1 MPSAIASIHEINR
14 CETAHSDTLCILQR
28 TIVSHPDSQLAVPAL
43 SPYNDLNKP
52 VMPLHDATP
61 QATRIWPLHDTSPHP
76 RPAALSRSRHPAT
89 PQASRKGWP
98 YYIRAPFALR
108 TALHN
113 ANLVVYFFHQGL
125 LFALAGLLLQHPANE
140 EHADNDNREQAA
152 GYPHDEAAQLLIHGR
167 GNAPDA
173 RSIQIG
179 RIERRREG
187 QTGA

>member
-52 VMPLHDATP
+52 VMPRHD
-61 QATRIWPLHDTSPHP
+61 
-76 RPAALSRSRHPAT
+76 AT